1 MIVVRKQGKRN
12 KIAGIDIKY
21 REKIAF
27 CILYI
32 PSCCLFYRIKNTNRF
47 CFYFLF
53 AFSLFQKFKFEGCA
67 LII

>member
-27 CILYI
+27 CPFVSLYI
-32 PSCCLFYRIKNTNRF
+32 VHSCLFYRIKNTNRF
-47 CFYFLF
+47 CFYLLF
-53 AFSLFQKFKFEGCA
+53 RFFKNSN
-67 LII
+67 LRDVL